1 MRLPVT
7 RPAPDRSAC
16 RLPVIRARGRG
27 DKRTSPV
34 ARALLATIA
43 MVAAFAAVPASAASE
58 IRIGFMT
65 TLSGPASAPGIDQ
78 RDAFNLAL
86 RTLGGKLGGLEAKL
100 VQVDDQ
106 FSPDAAKQAADR
118 LLRRDKVDVLT
129 GIIYSNVML
138 AVAPAAFAN
147 RTIVVSSNAG
157 PAQLAGKECSPYFFS
172 ASWQNDA
179 THEAGGQLMQNKGLK
194 RVALIA
200 PNYPAGKDAAAG
212 FRRFY
217 KGEIALE
224 LFPKLGQLDFAA
236 EIAQLRAANVE
247 GLYYFLP
254 GGMGVNFS
262 KQYSAAG
269 LDPKLVR
276 VFQAYDADQ
285 QMLTIGENIEGV
297 MNVGQWS
304 SDFDNPQNRRFVED
318 FQKEFGRMPSMY
330 ASQAY
335 DVAFLLDGAVRKVG
349 GRIEDREAFIA
360 AIKAADFKSVRG
372 AFRFDRNQFPIQN
385 QYSRVVTRGSDGKYV
400 NKLVGTVL
408 TEHTDAYGKECPLR

>member
-1 MRLPVT
+1 MTKFAFVLAAAAAAAQALP
-7 RPAPDRSAC
+7 
-16 RLPVIRARGRG
+16 
-27 DKRTSPV
+27 
-34 ARALLATIA
+34 AL
-43 MVAAFAAVPASAASE
+43 AADSVK
-58 IRIGFMT
+58 IGFMT

-78 RDAFNLAL
+78 RDAFNLAIK
-86 RTLGGKLGGLEAKL
+86 TLGGKLGGIPAE
-100 VQVDDQ
+100 VVTVDDQ

-118 LLRRDKVDVLT
+118 LLRRDKIDVLT

-138 AVAPAAFAN
+138 AVAPSAFAN
-147 RTIVVSSNAG
+147 KTVVISSNAG

-179 THEAGGQLMQNKGLK
+179 THEAGGKLMESLGHK

-212 FRRFY
+212 FKRYF

-224 LFPKLGQLDFAA
+224 MFPKLGQLDFAA

-247 GLYYFLP
+247 AIYYFLP

-269 LDPKLVR
+269 MDPKIVR

-285 QMLTIGENIEGV
+285 QMLTIGEVIEGV
-297 MNVGQWS
+297 INVGQWS
-304 SDFDNPQNRRFVED
+304 SDFDNPQNKRFVAD
-318 FQKEFGRMPSMY
+318 FEKEYGRVPSMY

-335 DVAFLLDGAVRKVG
+335 DVAFLLDGAVRRVKG
-349 GRIEDREAFIA
+349 KIEDRDAFLA
-360 AIKAADFKSVRG
+360 AI
-372 AFRFDRNQFPIQN
+372 
-385 QYSRVVTRGSDGKYV
+385 
-400 NKLVGTVL
+400 
-408 TEHTDAYGKECPLR
+408 

>member
-1 MRLPVT
+1 MKKLLIAALGAALAG
-7 RPAPDRSAC
+7 PASWA
-16 RLPVIRARGRG
+16 
-27 DKRTSPV
+27 
-34 ARALLATIA
+34 
-43 MVAAFAAVPASAASE
+43 VAADE

-65 TLSGPASAPGIDQ
+65 TLSGPGSSPGIDQ
-78 RDAFNLAL
+78 RDAFNLAIK
-86 RTLGGKLGGLEAKL
+86 TLDGKLGGIKAE
-100 VQVDDQ
+100 VITVDDQ

-118 LLRRDKVDVLT
+118 LLRRDKIDVLT

-138 AVAPAAFAN
+138 AVTPAAFAN
-147 RTIVVSSNAG
+147 KTVVVSSNAG
-157 PAQLAGKECSPYFFS
+157 PAQLAGKGCSPYFFS

-179 THEAGGQLMQNKGLK
+179 THEAGGKLMENLGHK

-200 PNYPAGKDAAAG
+200 PNYPAGTDAAAG
-212 FRRFY
+212 FKRFF

-224 LFPKLGQLDFAA
+224 MFPKLGQLDFAA
-236 EIAQLRAANVE
+236 EIAQVRAANVDAI
-247 GLYYFLP
+247 YYFLP

-269 LDPKLVR
+269 MDPKIVR

-285 QMLTIGENIEGV
+285 QMLTIGDVIEGV

-304 SDFDNPQNRRFVED
+304 SDLNNDQNRRFVAD
-318 FQKEFGRMPSMY
+318 FQKEYGRVPSMY

-335 DVAFLLDGAVRKVG
+335 DVAFLLDGAVRKVKG
-349 GRIEDREAFIA
+349 KVEDREAFLA

-372 AFRFDRNQFPIQN
+372 DFKFDRNQFPIQN
-385 QYSRVVTRGSDGKYV
+385 QYSRVVTRQPDGKYL

-408 TEHTDAYGKECPLR
+408 TNHTDAYGAECPLK

>member
-1 MRLPVT
+1 MRKFAFVLAAAAAAAQALP
-7 RPAPDRSAC
+7 
-16 RLPVIRARGRG
+16 
-27 DKRTSPV
+27 
-34 ARALLATIA
+34 AL
-43 MVAAFAAVPASAASE
+43 AADS
-58 IRIGFMT
+58 IKIGFMS

-78 RDAFNLAL
+78 RDAFNLAIK
-86 RTLGGKLGGLEAKL
+86 TLGGKLGGLPAE
-100 VQVDDQ
+100 VVTVDDQ

-118 LLRRDKVDVLT
+118 LLRRDKIDVLT

-138 AVAPAAFAN
+138 AVAPSAFAN
-147 RTIVVSSNAG
+147 KTVVISSNAG

-179 THEAGGQLMQNKGLK
+179 THEAGGKLMESLGHK

-212 FRRFY
+212 FKRYF

-224 LFPKLGQLDFAA
+224 MFPKLGQLDFAA
-236 EIAQLRAANVE
+236 EIAQLRAADVE
-247 GLYYFLP
+247 AIYYFLP

-269 LDPKLVR
+269 MDPKIAR

-285 QMLTIGENIEGV
+285 QMLTIGEVIEGV
-297 MNVGQWS
+297 VNVGQWS
-304 SDFDNPQNRRFVED
+304 SDFDNPQNKRFVAD
-318 FQKEFGRMPSMY
+318 FEKEYGRVPSMY

-335 DVAFLLDGAVRKVG
+335 DVAFLLDGAVRRVNGK
-349 GRIEDREAFIA
+349 IEDRDAFLA

-372 AFRFDRNQFPIQN
+372 DFKFGANHFPIQN
-385 QYSRVVTRGSDGKYV
+385 QYSRVVTKVADGKYL

-408 TEHTDAYGKECPLR
+408 TNHSDVYGVDCPMK